1 MKRHIYIFVTLALGL
16 AAAGALAQL
25 GGGGYGGGGISGPS
39 SVTDN
44 AIVRYDGTTGKR
56 VQGSGVAIDDNNAM
70 TNASQPCFLAYNS
83 VTDLNV
89 TGAGTTATV
98 DFDTEVFDQG
108 ADFAADTFT
117 APVTGRYLLMAT
129 VRVDGITTA
138 GDELDIA
145 ISTSNRIYRDV
156 WASSNNMPVPVLA
169 RSIGVVADMDAADT
183 ATVTIQGFG
192 EASNVMD
199 VSGTTAPETFFSG
212 CLMT

>member
-1 MKRHIYIFVTLALGL
+1 MIKYVKAL
-16 AAAGALAQL
+16 
-25 GGGGYGGGGISGPS
+25 
-39 SVTDN
+39 V
-44 AIVRYDGTTGKR
+44 
-56 VQGSGVAIDDNNAM
+56 SGVAALAAFLILVAVSPLHNPGVTTGDDPVVWTGTH
-70 TNASQPCFLAYNS
+70 TNTSQPCFLAFNS
-83 VTDLNV
+83 VTDIDV

-108 ADFAADTFT
+108 NDFAADTFT

-145 ISTSNRIYRDV
+145 ISTSNRLYRDV

-169 RSIGVVADMDAADT
+169 RSIGVIADMDAADT

-192 EASNVMD
+192 EASDVMD
-199 VSGTTAPETFFSG
+199 VFGTTAPETFFSG
-212 CLMT
+212 CLLS